1 MNITNE
7 YNYQLSVQQVL
18 AKNIIN
24 LPKAKKNRQSLFAF
38 YLISADLT
46 SIWRIFWQQNF
57 EFDIFTKTCWTP
69 KKIRD
74 LLISICFATI
84 DLTSNDLGEDLKAK
98 GSLYL
103 RNRDKDGKQLLIFDV
118 KKHVKGVVP
127 MEEMQKVFLY
137 FLERID
143 RESEDGM
150 VTIVFDCQGCGL
162 KNMDM
167 EFIRYMIDVL
177 KDYFPQVL
185 NYILVLDMPWVL
197 NGNLFQW
204 HFLVAA

>member
-1 MNITNE
+1 MERFLNDNDYVSRFFMHCTDIPGDHIKNTMDMIVRSFKYRLE
-7 YNYQLSVQQVL
+7 RQVRG
-18 AKNIIN
+18 KC
-24 LPKAKKNRQSLFAF
+24 KS
-38 YLISADLT
+38 YLNSHEHKDKDFDSFIS
-46 SIWRIFWQQNF
+46 
-57 EFDIFTKTCWTP
+57 
-69 KKIRD
+69 
-74 LLISICFATI
+74 
-84 DLTSNDLGEDLKAK
+84 DLTSNDLDEGLKTK
-98 GSLYL
+98 GSLFL

-127 MEEMQKVFLY
+127 MEDMQKVFLY

-143 RESEDGM
+143 RENEDGM

-197 NGNLFQW
+197 NGKSS
-204 HFLVAA
+204 